1 MNKDQAK
8 DDFAT
13 AKTMSDNGPESS
25 WWVMHTPGVQV
36 IYYGGKV
43 HKGDKDVRHALGDA
57 TGFSLCGTGTA
68 PKACKPSQF
77 LLGHEHLYQSV
88 VFPRSLQTSVTP
100 NPAYPWIFPRMFI
113 TGHGG
118 TQIVDSSPTPSGR
131 GPACQYAFDDIQI
144 PGLSAD
150 LHSIADTV
158 TQHGYVAWTQIAAGR
173 AAIRLAGT
181 LPLFGQAVLPGKMP
195 MPIAAARRC
204 NACSSA
210 GRLSNNWLGNLYLSA

>member
-1 MNKDQAK
+1 VNKDQAK

-77 LLGHEHLYQSV
+77 LLGHEHLCQSV

-158 TQHGYVAWTQIAAGR
+158 TQHGYVAWTRNSGGASSDPSGWDPAFVWAGS
-173 AAIRLAGT
+173 AT
-181 LPLFGQAVLPGKMP
+181 GQDA
-195 MPIAAARRC
+195 
-204 NACSSA
+204 NANRSSTTVQCMQ
-210 GRLSNNWLGNLYLSA
+210 